1 VPRIVLG
8 IGNPDEKYAKTRHNV
23 GWMAVDALCE
33 KMGKKFRKAGFE
45 FWAVEGRL
53 DSREIVLVKAWT
65 YVNRTGNVIPEVR
78 KRWGDDLLVVCDDV
92 ALELGSVRF
101 REKGSSG
108 GHNGLKSIIDAWGG
122 NGFSRMRLG
131 VGGGRPDPDYV
142 LRRFPKAELPLLEE
156 TLEYALEAV
165 GHWTRFGIEKTM
177 NRYNRVRKETDE
189 DV

>member
-1 VPRIVLG
+1 MPRIVLG

-165 GHWTRFGIEKTM
+165 GYWTRFGIEKTM